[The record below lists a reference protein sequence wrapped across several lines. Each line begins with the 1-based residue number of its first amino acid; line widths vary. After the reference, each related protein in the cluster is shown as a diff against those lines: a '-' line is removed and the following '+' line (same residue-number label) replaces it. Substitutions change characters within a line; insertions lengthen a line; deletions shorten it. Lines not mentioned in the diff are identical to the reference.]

1 MEGISDLLLKN
12 IGPYLTTDEDEAT
25 IVKRWSSLGFLD
37 YVEESKRSTLAKNL
51 NDLAK
56 YLLKNIEDLPDNI
69 TAVSFPILIRASK
82 NGLKNEFNPES
93 FVKYIIANFVSISDG
108 LVERVSDF
116 GVDIE
121 AEACAEIAKRSS
133 VE

>member
-1 MEGISDLLLKN
+1 MESISDSLLKN
-12 IGPYLTTDEDEAT
+12 IRPYLTTDEDEAT
-25 IVKRWSSLGFLD
+25 IMKRWSRLGFLD

-56 YLLKNIEDLPDNI
+56 YLLKNADDLPDNI
-69 TAVSFPILIRASK
+69 TVVSFPILIRASK

-108 LVERVSDF
+108 LAERLSEF
-116 GVDIE
+116 GVDVE
-121 AEACAEIAKRSS
+121 AEICAEIAKRLS

>member
-1 MEGISDLLLKN
+1 MESISDSLLKN
-12 IGPYLTTDEDEAT
+12 IRPYLTTDEDEAT
-25 IVKRWSSLGFLD
+25 IMKRWSSLGFLD

-56 YLLKNIEDLPDNI
+56 YLLKNADDLPDNI
-69 TAVSFPILIRASK
+69 AVVSFPILILASK
-82 NGLKNEFNPES
+82 NGLKNEFSPES

-108 LVERVSDF
+108 LAERVSEF

-121 AEACAEIAKRSS
+121 AEICAAIAKRLS